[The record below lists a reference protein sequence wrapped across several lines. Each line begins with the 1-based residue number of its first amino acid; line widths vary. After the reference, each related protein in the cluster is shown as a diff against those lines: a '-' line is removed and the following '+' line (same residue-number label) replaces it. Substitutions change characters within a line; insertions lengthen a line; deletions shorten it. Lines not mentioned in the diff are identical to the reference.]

1 MEGKKTNTNRYV
13 TRMVLSL
20 AALSLI
26 GCASTQRPAV
36 QGSGEVVTVV
46 MRETVNELEKEPVP
60 GTVNE
65 VWIEPMYDQVCVPG
79 ALDRNAT
86 YYRKPHCTLVEVRQE
101 KFQQI
106 EYPDYESGYAVP
118 ERPRGRMK

>member
-1 MEGKKTNTNRYV
+1 MRK
-13 TRMVLSL
+13 VLVLIS
-20 AALSLI
+20 ALGLLGVCS
-26 GCASTQRPAV
+26 CSTAKRVEHYGQV
-36 QGSGEVVTVV
+36 NTVV

-79 ALDRNAT
+79 TLDPKAM

-101 KFQQI
+101 KFQPVQ
-106 EYPDYESGYAVP
+106 YPDYEGEYAVP
-118 ERPRGRMK
+118 EQPRGRMK

>member
-1 MEGKKTNTNRYV
+1 MGKRYQKAV
-13 TRMVLSL
+13 CFIRCSSAAVL
-20 AALSLI
+20 AFGLI
-26 GCASTQRPAV
+26 GCSTQRV
-36 QGSGEVVTVV
+36 QGGEVVTVV

-79 ALDRNAT
+79 TLDPAAN
-86 YYRKPHCTLVEVRQE
+86 YYRKPHCTLVEIRQE

-106 EYPDYESGYAVP
+106 QYPDYESGYAVP